1 MTQLLEAVS
10 AVKKRAFVKKMQ
22 ELLDK
27 RDRMA
32 TTAVH
37 RAWGLLEDLRKSVAL
52 ELTSASGFDAFQL
65 PRLRTALDQ
74 LGKDFAA
81 QYQAD
86 LAGRID
92 AAWALGSDAIQQGMQ
107 AAEMGAAPFILDTKQ
122 LQIAQGLSADLV
134 TKLSAETVAK
144 ISTEISRGMLGGQT
158 MFETMRGVTDLLGSK
173 AAIGAKGNLKFVA
186 DGIAYR
192 AEMISRTEMLRAYN
206 LANYSRSQDAAQHG
220 VEYHEW
226 VTAGDGR
233 VRQSHADLNG
243 MIVKVGEEFAPGLR
257 FPVDPQGEAED
268 TINCRC
274 RTIPAF
280 GPEG

>member
-1 MTQLLEAVS
+1 MTVLLEAVS
-10 AVKKRAFVKKMQ
+10 AAKKRAFLKKMQ

-27 RDRMA
+27 RDHLA
-32 TTAVH
+32 TGSVH
-37 RAWGLLEDLRKSVAL
+37 RAWDLLEELRRSVAT
-52 ELTSASGFDAFQL
+52 ELSSASGFDAFQL
-65 PRLRTALDQ
+65 PRLRAALDQ
-74 LGKDFAA
+74 LGKDFAT

-86 LAGRID
+86 LAQRID
-92 AAWALGSDAIQQGMQ
+92 AAWALGSDALDAGMQ
-107 AAEMGAAPFILDTKQ
+107 AAEMGSAPFILDTRQ
-122 LQIAQGLSADLV
+122 LEIAQGVSADLV
-134 TKLSAETVAK
+134 TKLSAETVSK
-144 ISTEISRGMLGGQT
+144 ISTEISRGILGGQS

-173 AAIGAKGNLKFVA
+173 AAVGAKGNLKFVA

-206 LANYSRSQDAAQHG
+206 LANYSRSLDAAQQG

-233 VRQSHADLNG
+233 VRSSHAALNG
-243 MIVKVGEEFAPGLR
+243 KIVRVGEEFAPGLR

-274 RTIPAF
+274 RVVPAF